1 MSSKKEKCDDPKTT
15 DCLRKEEM
23 VKKSLEKPII
33 QVVGSAGI
41 QPPPMSWKSPS
52 WRGGRKKRRRKS
64 RKKKRKSRRKTRKK
78 RRRKSRKK
86 RKTRKRK

>member
-52 WRGGRKKRRRKS
+52 LRGGRKKRRRKS